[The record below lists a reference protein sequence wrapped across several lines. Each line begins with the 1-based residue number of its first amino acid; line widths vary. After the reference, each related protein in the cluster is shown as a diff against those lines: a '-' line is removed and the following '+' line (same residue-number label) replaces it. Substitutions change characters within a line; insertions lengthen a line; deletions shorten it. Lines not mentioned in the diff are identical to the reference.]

1 MKINQS
7 KLDTLIEE
15 TEKTLTVYRSI
26 KSVMRKNKDYVF
38 SELHKMRVSN
48 GLCWYC
54 AQNEYGMLHSTVQ
67 KYSQDAGIVF
77 KDIGFT
83 LVYIIA
89 PLFDEGFSYK
99 ESFVPRIEFLETVL
113 QECKKLK
120 KATK

>member
-26 KSVMRKNKDYVF
+26 KSVMKEHRNTAAHEVYKLDANDGICYYCLQNHLNI
-38 SELHKMRVSN
+38 LHKVTDRYTREN
-48 GLCWYC
+48 GIL
-54 AQNEYGMLHSTVQ
+54 V
-67 KYSQDAGIVF
+67 
-77 KDIGFT
+77 IGKFDNY
-83 LVYIIA
+83 YIIA
-89 PLFDEGFSYK
+89 PLFDVTRTTYQEAIP
-99 ESFVPRIEFLETVL
+99 PRIEFLETVL